1 MRVTKRS
8 GRVEDVKFDNVTNR
22 ISKLTE
28 GLSNSVDVTKVA
40 QQVFSSIYDGINT
53 HEIDTLSAEICIGMI
68 TSDPDYEILATRITA
83 SNIQKRAA
91 NNFHIAMRKLHKAGI
106 VTHEVLE
113 VSSKVKD
120 DIKPERDYDFGYF
133 GLKTLEKGYL
143 QKIDGEIIET
153 PQYMYMRVAIG
164 IHGHDTERVLETYD
178 ALSKGLFIHA
188 TPTLFNAGTPRPQMS
203 SCFVAGT
210 AVFTTNRGPVP
221 IEEVC
226 IGDNVVTH
234 TGSIKP
240 VLQTHKNLLGDRTLF
255 DVKIYKTPGFQVTG
269 NHRFW
274 SITKEQLHWKDE
286 PQWNSIE
293 HLRVGDWISIPK
305 TKLNTVYEILDMYEL
320 LKDEN
325 GTEHWT
331 YSFEFDGTKMRR
343 LTHFTSEY
351 RPNGITLKGEWFER
365 YIKVDE
371 DFAWFIG
378 SWYGDGCITYQR
390 SSAKSKRTPTHRG
403 ISFAQNP
410 NNTTFIEK
418 IEKIGCKYLG
428 VHACISKSKKRNCLS
443 ISFNNSA
450 IGNAFNILFG
460 RWSSGKFLW
469 PNMYSWNRNMV
480 SAFIGGLVS
489 TDGCCTLRGNVTVQL
504 TNQPLIKSIFHL
516 SRSVGLDTSLTVGSK
531 PYKDRKQYI
540 GRIQFP
546 WIPEIMKWVYKH
558 YDDNRLYKSERA
570 NTTLEIDGK
579 IFLRIN
585 AKTRV
590 KDNLPEFVYTLG
602 VKDDHS
608 YTVQGVI
615 AENCFLIANKEDSID
630 GIYDTVKECAR
641 ISKWAGGIGL
651 HIHDVRANKSHIRGT
666 NGTSD
671 GIIPMLRVYN
681 STARYVNQA
690 GRRKGSI
697 AVYLE
702 PWHADILDFLEIRLN
717 QGDEEAR
724 CRDLFSAMWIPDLF
738 MKRVESGGNWSLFCP
753 DQAKGLSDVYG
764 KEFEDLYEKY
774 EAEGLARK
782 VVPASEVWKAIIKSQ
797 SETGTPYMLY
807 KDACNEKSNHK
818 HVGTIKSSNL
828 CVAPET
834 KILTSK
840 GQQIISELVDQ
851 DVEVWNGDEFSN
863 VTIRQTGKNQKL
875 LTVKTSK
882 GLELRCTPYHK
893 FWIVGHNEPIEA
905 QNLEKGMKIIKHSLP
920 VINHNTEN
928 MKYAYTHG
936 LFCADGTTSS
946 HGNPKRCLFKAKNN
960 GFCMRHQK
968 NLKDYE
974 EDDDGTCQ
982 ANSYSEQKFLDLYHV
997 KKKLMKFIDYDYA
1010 SNNDACNKI
1019 RLRLPKDIDE
1029 KYTVPT
1035 ECSLE
1040 SKLEWFAGLID
1051 GDGCVTKHQGGRG
1064 ISIQIGSIHYN
1075 FLNDVLLML
1084 QTIGV
1089 NSRINLSR
1097 NESIKELPGGSYTC
1111 KKLWRLLIPSG
1122 GVELL
1127 KTLGLNTRRV
1137 NINTENL
1144 PNRQALHFDKIVS
1157 VEDLGE
1163 TSDTFCFNEP
1173 LKHRGIFNGILTGN
1187 CTEIL
1192 EYTDKDETAVCNLAS
1207 IALPKYVDVEKK
1219 EFNHEELHRVTKM
1232 VTRNL
1237 NKVIDKNFYPT
1248 ENGERSNMRHR
1259 PIGIGVQGLADVF
1272 IMLRM
1277 SFGSEESRKLN
1288 RDIFETIYHASLES
1302 SCELAEMYGTYE
1314 TFKGSPFSQGILQFD
1329 MWDRDPKFSGR
1340 YDWNAMRELVKKGTR
1355 NSLLLAPMPTASTS
1369 QILGNNECFE
1379 PYTTNIYLRRTLAG
1393 EFVVVNKHLVN
1404 DLKERGLWSKE
1415 MKDLMVKANGSVQNI
1430 IDIPDDLKELYKT
1443 VWEMSQKTII
1453 DMAADRGVYIDQS
1466 QSMNLFVESPTLSK
1480 LSSMHMYAWKTGLKT
1495 GMYYLRS
1502 KAKARPIQFS
1512 LEAECAMCSA

>member
-1 MRVTKRS
+1 MYYIMRVTKRS

-305 TKLNTVYEILDMYEL
+305 TNLNTVYEILDMYEL

-325 GTEHWT
+325 GAEHWT

-893 FWIVGHNEPIEA
+893 FWIVGHSEPIEA
-905 QNLEKGMKIIKHSLP
+905 QNLEKGMETIRYSLP
-920 VINHNTEN
+920 
-928 MKYAYTHG
+928 
-936 LFCADGTTSS
+936 
-946 HGNPKRCLFKAKNN
+946 
-960 GFCMRHQK
+960 
-968 NLKDYE
+968 
-974 EDDDGTCQ
+974 DD
-982 ANSYSEQKFLDLYHV
+982 
-997 KKKLMKFIDYDYA
+997 
-1010 SNNDACNKI
+1010 ND
-1019 RLRLPKDIDE
+1019 
-1029 KYTVPT
+1029 T
-1035 ECSLE
+1035 
-1040 SKLEWFAGLID
+1040 
-1051 GDGCVTKHQGGRG
+1051 
-1064 ISIQIGSIHYN
+1064 
-1075 FLNDVLLML
+1075 
-1084 QTIGV
+1084 
-1089 NSRINLSR
+1089 
-1097 NESIKELPGGSYTC
+1097 
-1111 KKLWRLLIPSG
+1111 
-1122 GVELL
+1122 
-1127 KTLGLNTRRV
+1127 
-1137 NINTENL
+1137 
-1144 PNRQALHFDKIVS
+1144 HFDKIVS